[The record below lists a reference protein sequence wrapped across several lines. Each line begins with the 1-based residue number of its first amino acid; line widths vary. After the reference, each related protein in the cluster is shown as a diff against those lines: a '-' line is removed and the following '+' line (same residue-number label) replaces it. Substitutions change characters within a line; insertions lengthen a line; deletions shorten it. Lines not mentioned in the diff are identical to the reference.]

1 MIPRTDGY
9 FEENFPGSSFSEDE
23 VEFMMAMERYKR
35 KRRRPFPTWH
45 EVLQVVH
52 ALGYRKVKPEEGDE
66 PKSGGEDFT

>member
-35 KRRRPFPTWH
+35 KHRRPFPTCH
-45 EVLQVVH
+45 EVLAVLKS
-52 ALGYRKVKPEEGDE
+52 LGYRKVPPEEGDQ
-66 PKSGGEDFT
+66 ST